1 MNKSESIAKLAIAL
15 SKFQGEVENPK
26 NTATNPFFKSS
37 YSPLDTVLNTVRPIL
52 AKHGLSVV
60 QIPSTEGSNI
70 IVTTILMHE
79 SGEYIETEPLELK
92 MDKITAQGAGSAITY
107 ARRYALS
114 AVLGVASEDDD
125 DGNAAEPKERPNR
138 SNNKPKQ
145 SYNKPKQNKEEM
157 EKEAKQRQLVELA
170 KIKKQVDA
178 MPEIIKEKYKK
189 ESSGELT
196 IKELDGLIDY
206 LKEL

>member
-1 MNKSESIAKLAIAL
+1 MKTSENVTELYAAFV
-15 SKFQGEVENPK
+15 KFQMEVEQPK
-26 NTATNPFFKSS
+26 KNAVNPFFKSR
-37 YSPLDTVLNTVRPIL
+37 YTTLDEILRTVSPVLG
-52 AKHGLSVV
+52 KHGLAVM
-60 QIPSTEGSNI
+60 QE
-70 IVTTILMHE
+70 VTSDGGDVSITTRLIHE
-79 SGEYIETEPLELK
+79 SGQWLEAEPMTLK
-92 MDKITAQGAGSAITY
+92 VEKNTAQGQGSATSY
-107 ARRYALS
+107 GRRYALS

-125 DGNAAEPKERPNR
+125 DGNAAEPRERSNR